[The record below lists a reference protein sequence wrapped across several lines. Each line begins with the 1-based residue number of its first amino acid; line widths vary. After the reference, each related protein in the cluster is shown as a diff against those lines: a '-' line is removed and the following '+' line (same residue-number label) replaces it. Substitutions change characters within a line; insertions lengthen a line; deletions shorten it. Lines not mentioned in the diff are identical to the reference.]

1 MLDCIEQCVLPQDRA
16 PWHELR
22 KEPVHV
28 DIGPGPTKP
37 FELLRTFFQQA
48 SATFG
53 VPLFVMVKRGGDLN
67 QPVEKGLL
75 ITLRSEPNSFQG
87 FVGLEKLL
95 RVEEPNALGDARFH
109 APVLWH
115 TMGLRGGDTG
125 RPFSGPSEADY
136 AQERV

>member
-1 MLDCIEQCVLPQDRA
+1 MLDCTEQCVLPQDRA
-16 PWHELR
+16 PWYELR
-22 KEPVHV
+22 KKSVYV
-28 DIGPGPTKP
+28 DIGPSPTKP

-53 VPLFVMVKRGGDLN
+53 VPLLVMVKSGGDLN

-95 RVEEPNALGDARFH
+95 RVEEPNALGDPRFH

-115 TMGLRGGDTG
+115 IMGL
-125 RPFSGPSEADY
+125 
-136 AQERV
+136 